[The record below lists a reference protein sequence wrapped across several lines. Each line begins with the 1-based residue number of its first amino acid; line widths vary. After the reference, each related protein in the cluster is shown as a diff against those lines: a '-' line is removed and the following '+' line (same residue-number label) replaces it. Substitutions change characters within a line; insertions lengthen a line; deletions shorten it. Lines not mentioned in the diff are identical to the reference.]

1 MVYLEKSQ
9 PAPACLAVE
18 KAKANGDYKCGDVLE
33 RLSNDFRDKC
43 YLCEY
48 KGPATINVE
57 HFVPHEGD
65 KALKFDWNNL
75 FLACGHCN
83 NTKGAGYRGLLNCTD
98 KNDRVDADLEYRFEP
113 FPSPRVEIRLLV
125 DNDRTRTTRDLLLA
139 VYNGTTKLKRLE
151 ANNLRD
157 ALRDEMARFYELL
170 DRHGSTDG
178 EGEKEILAEIKGHLD
193 SASAFTAFKR
203 WAINFCPRRDARR
216 NSGATTVDCEFPNSF
231 LG

>member
-1 MVYLEKSQ
+1 MVYLERSQ

-48 KGPATINVE
+48 KGPTTINVE

-75 FLACGHCN
+75 FLACDHCN
-83 NTKGAGYRGLLNCTD
+83 KTKRAGYKGILNCTD

-113 FPSPRVEIRLLV
+113 FPSPRIEIRLVV

-139 VYNGTTKLKRLE
+139 VYNGTTKLKCYGSRYFGGSVPHTGRGNRGTSRQPDSAHGQRIL
-151 ANNLRD
+151 
-157 ALRDEMARFYELL
+157 ALRM
-170 DRHGSTDG
+170 
-178 EGEKEILAEIKGHLD
+178 
-193 SASAFTAFKR
+193 
-203 WAINFCPRRDARR
+203 CQ
-216 NSGATTVDCEFPNSF
+216 
-231 LG
+231 